1 MKRLAGRRDIE
12 DALQRLDKLT
22 EAEALMVGAQCLK
35 ATKVVDNKVTRIG
48 NDVQGI
54 SDKVQDVDTR
64 VEEIG
69 EKTVESEQIMF
80 NWSFSPPQILIWL
93 GVERLRQQIAKE
105 FGNWDR

>member
-1 MKRLAGRRDIE
+1 MAGKSDIE

-22 EAEALMVGAQCLK
+22 QEEALTVAAHGLK
-35 ATKVVDNKVTRIG
+35 ATKVVDNKVTRVG

-69 EKTVESEQIMF
+69 EKAVEGEQIMF
-80 NWSFSPPQILIWL
+80 NSSFSPPQILIWS
-93 GVERLRQQIAKE
+93 GIEKLRQPIAKE